1 MSLTLTSPVTG
12 GAQTGFTSPTYTL
25 ATDTA
30 PTNTGKQYAVSAIGG
45 TQVGV
50 DSSSTPSRPFTITL
64 SRPPVLRQLPALNA
78 ATGLL
83 PTVPNNSYKILVR
96 KGATVLAGQT
106 PRVAQ
111 CAIEISVPAGADSA
125 DPANIR
131 AMLSLAIGALTS
143 ISASIGDTAVTGVI

>member
-1 MSLTLTSPVTG
+1 VSLTLTSPVTG

-30 PTNTGKQYAVSAIGG
+30 PSNTGKQYAVSALGG
-45 TQVGV
+45 TQTGV

-83 PTVPNNSYKILVR
+83 PTVPNNVYKILVR
-96 KGATVLAGQT
+96 KGVTVLSGQT
-106 PRVAQ
+106 PRVAS
-111 CAIEISVPAGADSA
+111 CGVEVSVPAGADSA
-125 DPANIR
+125 DPSNVR
-131 AMLSLAIGALTS
+131 AMLSLAIGALSS
-143 ISASIGDTAVTGVI
+143 ISASIGDTTVTGVI